1 MHSEVT
7 GHGRLRFDALAVY
20 REMVAKAGLALAS
33 TALRNGQAHCA

>member
-7 GHGRLRFDALAVY
+7 GHGRLRFAPAVY